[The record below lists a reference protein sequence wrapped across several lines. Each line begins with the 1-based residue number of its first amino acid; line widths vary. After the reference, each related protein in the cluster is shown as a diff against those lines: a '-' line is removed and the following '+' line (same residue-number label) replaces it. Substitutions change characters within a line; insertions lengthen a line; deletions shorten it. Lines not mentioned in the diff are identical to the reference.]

1 MEIKTCEAY
10 VLAEIDDLKAERD
23 ALKLQVEAERK
34 RVDSWATLWL
44 DEYNRAEK
52 LQSELDRAVEQMAE
66 LESQMERVCD
76 RYNALSRESVGSF
89 VKDFEPVKIGGE
101 DGD

>member
-23 ALKLQVEAERK
+23 ALKLQVEEERK
-34 RVDSWATLWL
+34 RVDSWASIWL

-66 LESQMERVCD
+66 LEAQMERVCD
-76 RYNALSRESVGSF
+76 RYNALARESVGSL
-89 VKDFEPVKIGGE
+89 VKDFEPVKVGNNE
-101 DGD
+101 